1 MDPSDWDDFINYS
14 FNDQNASLDFSWPEQ
29 SGSADNDI
37 SSTGVVPQENENTR
51 KRARSDSCSRPG
63 SKACREKLRRER
75 LNDRF
80 LDLSCILEPGRPAR
94 TDKPAILD
102 DAIRVLN
109 QLRTESQELKETN
122 EKLQE
127 EIKSLKSENKFQ
139 KKKFKACLTVE
150 LGTSIEVNL
159 YGKDVELDCLGMVYC
174 TANFVTQ
181 SNSQAME
188 FYYKQAEKNE
198 LREEKLILKA
208 DKEKLEQQLKVMAMP
223 TGGYMPTHP
232 AAYHAGLNKMAVY
245 PSYGLMPMWQYLP
258 PSLHDTSRDHELR
271 PPAA

>member
-1 MDPSDWDDFINYS
+1 MDPLDWDDFINYS
-14 FNDQNASLDFSWPEQ
+14 FIDQNASLDFSWPDQ

-37 SSTGVVPQENENTR
+37 SSTGVVRQENENTR
-51 KRARSDSCSRPG
+51 KRARSDSCSRPR

-127 EIKSLKSENKFQ
+127 EIKSLK
-139 KKKFKACLTVE
+139 
-150 LGTSIEVNL
+150 
-159 YGKDVELDCLGMVYC
+159 
-174 TANFVTQ
+174 
-181 SNSQAME
+181 
-188 FYYKQAEKNE
+188 AEKNE

-208 DKEKLEQQLKVMAMP
+208 DKEKLEQQLKVTAMP
-223 TGGYMPTHP
+223 TGGYLPTHP

-258 PSLHDTSRDHELR
+258 PSSHDTSRDHELR

>member
-29 SGSADNDI
+29 NGSADNDI
-37 SSTGVVPQENENTR
+37 SSTGVVPPENENTR
-51 KRARSDSCSRPG
+51 K
-63 SKACREKLRRER
+63 
-75 LNDRF
+75 RF

-127 EIKSLKSENKFQ
+127 EIKSLK
-139 KKKFKACLTVE
+139 
-150 LGTSIEVNL
+150 
-159 YGKDVELDCLGMVYC
+159 
-174 TANFVTQ
+174 
-181 SNSQAME
+181 
-188 FYYKQAEKNE
+188 AEKNE